1 MDTLVCMRVF
11 TNVVE
16 RGSFTAA
23 AKQVGISNALASKYV
38 AHLEDRLDA
47 QLLNRTTRKVSPT
60 QAGRAYYEKCVGILE
75 RVDEL
80 EDAVQLQTH
89 TPRGHLKIAGPRMM
103 GEAVLASCVNDF
115 LGEYDQVTVELA
127 LEERSVDIV
136 AEGFDLAVRIGK
148 LADSSM
154 IARRIADYRYV
165 ICAAPDYLATAGVPE
180 HPSSLPQHICIV
192 NSVISPSNQW
202 EFIIEGAR
210 KHITVKPRA
219 RVNADAAICNMVK
232 SGRGIG
238 LCLLPTVENDIASG
252 KLVRLLQDFE
262 AYDRSVYII
271 YPHSRHLA
279 TKVRAF
285 VDHAAVWFKRLP

>member
-23 AKQVGISNALASKYV
+23 AKKLGLSNALASKYV

-103 GEAVLASCVNDF
+103 GETVLASCVNDF
-115 LGEYDQVTVELA
+115 LGQYDQVTVELA

-165 ICAAPDYLATAGVPE
+165 ICASPDYLAAAGTPI
-180 HPSSLPQHICIV
+180 HPTSLPQHTCIV
-192 NSVISPSNQW
+192 NSVISPANQW
-202 EFIIEGAR
+202 EFIIDGKR

-219 RVNADAAICNMVK
+219 RVNADAAICNMVL

-238 LCLLPTVENDIASG
+238 LCLLPTVEDKIASG

-279 TKVRAF
+279 TKVRTF
-285 VDHAAVWFKRLP
+285 VDHAAAWFKRL

>member
-11 TNVVE
+11 SHVVE

-23 AKQVGISNALASKYV
+23 ARNLGLSNALASKYV

-47 QLLNRTTRKVSPT
+47 RLLNRTTRKVSPT
-60 QAGRAYYEKCVGILE
+60 QAGRAYYERCVGILE

-89 TPRGHLKIAGPRMM
+89 TPRGHLKIAGPRIM
-103 GEAVLASCVNDF
+103 GEAVLAACVNDF
-115 LGEYDQVTVELA
+115 LGKFDLVTVDLA
-127 LEERSVDIV
+127 LEERTVDLV

-165 ICAAPDYLATAGVPE
+165 ICASPDYLTDAGEPA
-180 HPSSLPQHICIV
+180 HPTDLPGHTCIV
-192 NSVISPSNQW
+192 NSVISPTNQW
-202 EFIIEGAR
+202 QFIFDGNR
-210 KHITVKPRA
+210 KSITVKPRA
-219 RVNADAAICNMVK
+219 RVNADAAIYNMVL
-232 SGRGIG
+232 SGRGVG
-238 LCLLPTVENDIASG
+238 LCLLPTVEADIASG
-252 KLVRLLQDFE
+252 RLVRLLQDYE
-262 AYDRSVYII
+262 AYDRSVYLV

-285 VDHAAVWFKRLP
+285 VDHAADWFKRL